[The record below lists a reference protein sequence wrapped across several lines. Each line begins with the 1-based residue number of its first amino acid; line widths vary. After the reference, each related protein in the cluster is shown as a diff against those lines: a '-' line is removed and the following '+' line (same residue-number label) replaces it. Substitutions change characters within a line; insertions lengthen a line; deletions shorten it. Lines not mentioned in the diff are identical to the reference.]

1 MNYVYLRFPGGKPKA
16 FTLSYDD
23 GYIYDL
29 RFADI
34 IERCGMKCTFNIIS
48 ETITKSCGSEYMTAD
63 QIKSLITRGH
73 EVAVHGV
80 THTAN
85 GLQNVTIGLA
95 ETYEARKVIEE
106 KLGIISR
113 GFAYP
118 CSGINDFTVGTTYER
133 IRGYLR
139 DLGYSYARS
148 DEKSFDNFLIPDD
161 WYDWKPTVHHDS
173 RHVNEYADRFLS
185 MHPDGDDGKGGLP
198 RLFHIYGHTNE
209 FERKNN
215 WDHLEVLCEKLGK
228 KDDIWYATNLE
239 ICDYVE
245 DYQRLKFNLDHTRV
259 YNPSANTV
267 WIYTNKKTVLISP
280 GETVR
285 VI

>member
-1 MNYVYLRFPGGKPKA
+1 MNYIYLRFPGGKPKA

-29 RFADI
+29 KLADI
-34 IERCGMKCTFNIIS
+34 IERYGMKCTFNIIS
-48 ETITKSCGSEYMTAD
+48 ETITKDCGDEYMTAE
-63 QIKSLITRGH
+63 QVKSLISRGH
-73 EVAVHGV
+73 EIAVHGV

-85 GLQNVTIGLA
+85 GLQNVTIGLS
-95 ETYEARKVIEE
+95 ECYEARKAVEDT
-106 KLGIISR
+106 LGIISR

-148 DEKSFDNFLIPDD
+148 DEKSFDSFRIPDD

-173 RHVNEYADRFLS
+173 RHVHEYADRFLAK
-185 MHPDGDDGKGGLP
+185 HPDGDDGKGGLP
-198 RLFHIYGHTNE
+198 RVFHIYGHTNE

-215 WDHLEVLCEKLGK
+215 WDHLEALCDKLGN

-245 DYQRLKFNLDHTRV
+245 DYQRLKFSLDHTRV
-259 YNPSANTV
+259 YNPSARTL
-267 WIYTNKKTVLISP
+267 WIYADKRTFAVKP
-280 GETVR
+280 EETVNL
-285 VI
+285 I